1 MLEKTL
7 RYRKT
12 DHLLVT
18 YVDRPPGSPIL
29 KARIS
34 AELNELCDE
43 IAGDEEIRVVVIGF
57 TQEKAPSGETDLIQ
71 AVSMDTLE
79 KEIEFWSFTEPISKL
94 DRPVIAAISG
104 DAVGQGF
111 ELALACDIRIAS
123 ETSCFGMSHIESG
136 LIPWDGGTQR
146 LSRLVGRGKAL
157 EMILTGEVIDAQE
170 ALRIGLVNRVVS
182 KEELMKVTMDM
193 AQEIASKGPIAL
205 RYAKEAIHK
214 GMDMTLEQGLRLE
227 ADLYLLIHTSKD
239 RTEGIQAFR
248 EKRAP
253 KFEGK

>member
-1 MLEKTL
+1 MPYQAINYQKVG
-7 RYRKT
+7 YV
-12 DHLLVT
+12 LVINIIET
-18 YVDRPPGSPIL
+18 ADDQVKMIQLSD
-29 KARIS
+29 
-34 AELNELCDE
+34 ELHRLCPELVW
-43 IAGDEEIRVVVIGF
+43 DEEIRVILITG
-57 TQEKAPSGETDLIQ
+57 SGKESFSIFIER
-71 AVSMDTLE
+71 TL
-79 KEIEFWSFTEPISKL
+79 KEPNPKFNNSWSVAKPIARL

-104 DAVGQGF
+104 DAIGQGL
-111 ELALACDIRIAS
+111 ELVLACDIRIAS

-170 ALRIGLVNRVVS
+170 ALRIGLVNKVVS
-182 KEELMKVTMDM
+182 KKELMEVAMKL
-193 AQEIASKGPIAL
+193 AQEMASKGPIAL

-248 EKRAP
+248 EKRVP